1 MQHSSI
7 DLRFYISDQSLIL
20 EFIALC
26 VTKSKTKPKTLH
38 LLLEILKPKYPLLSF
53 GRSCHDM
60 PQFLLSTDIPFFIQF
75 KKFP

>member
-1 MQHSSI
+1 MTHTMQHSSI
-7 DLRFYISDQSLIL
+7 DLRLYISDQSLIL

-53 GRSCHDM
+53 GRS
-60 PQFLLSTDIPFFIQF
+60 TDIPFFIQF